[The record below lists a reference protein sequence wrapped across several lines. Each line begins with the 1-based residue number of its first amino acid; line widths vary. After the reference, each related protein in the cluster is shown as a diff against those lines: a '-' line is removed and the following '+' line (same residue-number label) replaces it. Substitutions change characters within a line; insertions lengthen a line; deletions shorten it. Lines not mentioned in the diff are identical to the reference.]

1 MVVIMTKLFQDFALP
16 ETITSDGGPR
26 FISDNMSSI
35 GNLDNMAV
43 TKALL
48 MYRNSPDR
56 DTGQYRAYLLLGC
69 HLRDILPSKPSLG
82 IASDLSSTWLEV
94 AEYRELALD
103 KRSAKAQEMNHIK
116 EHAPL
121 EICTELVGNKP
132 LR

>member
-1 MVVIMTKLFQDFALP
+1 MTKLFQDFALP

-56 DTGQYRAYLLLGC
+56 DTGQYHAYLLLGC
-69 HLRDILPSKPSLG
+69 NLRDILPSKPALG
-82 IASDLSSTWLEV
+82 SANDLSSTWLEV
-94 AEYRELALD
+94 AVYSELALD
-103 KRSAKAQEMNHIK
+103 KRSAKAKEINHIK

>member
-56 DTGQYRAYLLLGC
+56 DTGQYQTSG
-69 HLRDILPSKPSLG
+69 
-82 IASDLSSTWLEV
+82 LSYPLQLEKF
-94 AEYRELALD
+94 LI
-103 KRSAKAQEMNHIK
+103 S
-116 EHAPL
+116 
-121 EICTELVGNKP
+121 
-132 LR
+132 

>member
-1 MVVIMTKLFQDFALP
+1 MVSNQRLTSVGFAYANTRVELGVK
-16 ETITSDGGPR
+16 TAKMLQG
-26 FISDNMSSI
+26 DNMSSI
-35 GNLDNMAV
+35 GKLDNMAV

-56 DTGQYRAYLLLGC
+56 DTGQYHAYLLLGC
-69 HLRDILPSKPSLG
+69 HLRDILPSKPALG

-121 EICTELVGNKP
+121 ELGDNVMVQN
-132 LR
+132 